1 MKRGLGATRDA
12 LRQLFFQRC
21 FYLFATLL
29 AMIVLAPFIEG
40 THGGVLIRNVINVF
54 VILSAVAA
62 VGRSVVSFLCV
73 MVLALPALV
82 LRWLSID
89 AQNAALIDLALRLDV
104 AVYATAIAL
113 LLRYVFDREVMT
125 SDRLW
130 GAASAYLMIGVL
142 WSFLFAIVDRSYP
155 GSFSIR
161 GTIDTLPLHD
171 LIYFSFSG
179 LTTTGFGDI
188 VPVGRIAKTAATLQ
202 VIIGQLFIAI
212 LIAKL
217 VGVYPEAL
225 RRKITETP
233 ELGANDSNA
242 SGEIETNPASR
253 PAMPRREGEAVA

>member
-40 THGGVLIRNVINVF
+40 THGGVLTRNAINVF
-54 VILSAVAA
+54 VVLSAVAA
-62 VGRSVVSFLCV
+62 VGRSIVSFLIV
-73 MVLALPALV
+73 VALALPAVV
-82 LRWLSID
+82 LRWLSLG
-89 AQNAALIDLALRLDV
+89 AENPAFIDLALRFDI

-130 GAASAYLMIGVL
+130 GAASAYLMIGLL
-142 WSFLFAIVDRSYP
+142 WSFLFAIVDRSHP
-155 GSFSIR
+155 GSFSVR
-161 GTIDTLPLHD
+161 GSIDTLPLHD
-171 LIYFSFSG
+171 LIYFSFSS

-202 VIIGQLFIAI
+202 VIVGQLFIAI

-217 VGVYPEAL
+217 VGVYPTAFHEKERKEVDSSETEAIEGAPSVS
-225 RRKITETP
+225 RRK
-233 ELGANDSNA
+233 
-242 SGEIETNPASR
+242 
-253 PAMPRREGEAVA
+253 REVVA

>member
-21 FYLFATLL
+21 FYLFTTLL

-40 THGGVLIRNVINVF
+40 TRGGVLTRNAINLF
-54 VILSAVAA
+54 VVLSAVAA
-62 VGRSVVSFLCV
+62 VGRSILSFLIV
-73 MVLALPALV
+73 VALALPALA
-82 LRWLSID
+82 LRWLAVGTENS
-89 AQNAALIDLALRLDV
+89 AFIDLALRFDV

-130 GAASAYLMIGVL
+130 GAASAYLMIGLL
-142 WSFLFAIVDRSYP
+142 WSFLFAIVDRSNP
-155 GSFSIR
+155 GSFSVR
-161 GTIDTLPLHD
+161 GSIETLALHD
-171 LIYFSFSG
+171 LIYFSFSS

-202 VIIGQLFIAI
+202 VIVGQLFIAI

-217 VGVYPEAL
+217 VGVYPTVL
-225 RRKITETP
+225 REKHEVVESRENDGEVERSISKRK
-233 ELGANDSNA
+233 
-242 SGEIETNPASR
+242 GEVIA
-253 PAMPRREGEAVA
+253 